1 MLTCET
7 PVGGGTSSEKRR
19 GPVCR
24 PYLVGEAEGADV
36 LLVLD
41 EELHDVVL
49 EDVGELA
56 LVGEEAGDLF
66 LRFGFGVGV

>member
-1 MLTCET
+1 VEEREAR
-7 PVGGGTSSEKRR
+7 SER
-19 GPVCR
+19 PCL

-66 LRFGFGVGV
+66 VRFKKGGVGV

>member
-1 MLTCET
+1 M
-7 PVGGGTSSEKRR
+7 
-19 GPVCR
+19 
-24 PYLVGEAEGADV
+24 

-56 LVGEEAGDLF
+56 LVGEEAGDL
-66 LRFGFGVGV
+66 LCTV